1 MGSFPYQR
9 LITMPKFLVVIG
21 KLDKLLPC
29 QQVLGPVGRRQHCWP
44 TTPSIVGCYML
55 RPIEKSTIKTRT
67 LSSAQRLKTHVRV
80 SLSRVHVNQQQ
91 KNRKRRHMS
100 VCTPC
105 CMLLLVVA
113 CTLLGIV
120 AQGFNPVKLLSQKI
134 PKFLLFPV
142 FPDRRSLALQCCRL
156 HCSFNTIGVTHAHY
170 TWSAKYYGLYP
181 SHDALHVPAL
191 LKVVASVCTSLPTWT
206 Q

>member
-1 MGSFPYQR
+1 MWDRRFPSLSRVHLKKRAEEEGGKSVGSFPYQR

-29 QQVLGPVGRRQHCWP
+29 QQVLGPVGRRQHCWR

-91 KNRKRRHMS
+91 KNRKWRHMS

-113 CTLLGIV
+113 CCWELL
-120 AQGFNPVKLLSQKI
+120 
-134 PKFLLFPV
+134 
-142 FPDRRSLALQCCRL
+142 R
-156 HCSFNTIGVTHAHY
+156 
-170 TWSAKYYGLYP
+170 
-181 SHDALHVPAL
+181 
-191 LKVVASVCTSLPTWT
+191 KVLT
-206 Q
+206 QSNF

>member
-1 MGSFPYQR
+1 
-9 LITMPKFLVVIG
+9 MPKFLVVIG

-29 QQVLGPVGRRQHCWP
+29 QQVLGPVGRKQHCWP

-80 SLSRVHVNQQQ
+80 SLSRFHVNQQQ

-113 CTLLGIV
+113 CCWELLRKV
-120 AQGFNPVKLLSQKI
+120 LTRSNFWAKKI

-156 HCSFNTIGVTHAHY
+156 HCSFNAIGVTHAHY
-170 TWSAKYYGLYP
+170 TWSPKYYGLYP

-191 LKVVASVCTSLPTWT
+191 LGVVASVCTSLPTWT